1 MILLVLALIFGI
13 AVMALLIAS
22 IIRGRKKG
30 NSKLVN
36 VLKVIVIAESIA
48 FVVIFVIVLIK
59 TIAS

>member
-36 VLKVIVIAESIA
+36 VLN
-48 FVVIFVIVLIK
+48 FVIVLIK